1 MFKTLVMATLV
12 VGMSGAAQALP
23 QQNTRMSGAAAAG
36 SGLLQLAQNDRRDRA
51 ERRAERREDRAER
64 RADRRKDRWDR
75 RRDRA
80 DRRHDRREYRHWR
93 RHHAPPGWRRYS
105 TRPWNYRT
113 RGCVMFGPV
122 WFCP

>member
-1 MFKTLVMATLV
+1 MLKTLVVATLV

-23 QQNTRMSGAAAAG
+23 QQNTRMSGATAAD
-36 SGLLQLAQNDRRDRA
+36 SGLLQLAQNDRRDRV
-51 ERRAERREDRAER
+51 ERRAE
-64 RADRRKDRWDR
+64 RRKDRWDR

-80 DRRHDRREYRHWR
+80 ERRGDRREYRHWR